1 MLNRLEGHT
10 DVAAYAL
17 DWHPQD
23 PIVASGGKDKQI
35 LLWNVDKYFNS
46 HGRIPE
52 EEKDTSFRDE
62 TPFDSAVG
70 ESSQSFSR
78 IQKSL

>member
-1 MLNRLEGHT
+1 LLNRLEGHT

-17 DWHPQD
+17 DWHPQE
-23 PIVASGGKDKQI
+23 PIVASGGRDKQI

-52 EEKDTSFRDE
+52 EDKE
-62 TPFDSAVG
+62 TPFDSG
-70 ESSQSFSR
+70 IEESQQLSR

>member
-1 MLNRLEGHT
+1 MTLIQLLNRLEGHT

-35 LLWNVDKYFNS
+35 LLWNVDQYFNT

-52 EEKDTSFRDE
+52 EEKDFGTSFKEKDE
-62 TPFDSAVG
+62 TPTEA
-70 ESSQSFSR
+70 
-78 IQKSL
+78 